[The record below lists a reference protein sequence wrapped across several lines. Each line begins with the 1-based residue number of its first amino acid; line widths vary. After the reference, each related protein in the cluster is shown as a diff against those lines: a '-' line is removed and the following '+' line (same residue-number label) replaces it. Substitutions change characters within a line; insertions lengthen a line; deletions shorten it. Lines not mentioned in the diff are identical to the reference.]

1 MFKNVSP
8 EQVGISS
15 EKVLEYIKTLDSYKL
30 KTHSIIFARGDKI
43 FAECYYKPFHKDFKH
58 RMYSIS
64 KSFVAIAVG
73 LAEQEGLLSLD
84 DTLASFFPEYVTE
97 SHNERF
103 FEATV
108 RDMLTMRS
116 AMVDTAPW
124 WGMPDRAAAYFTKNS
139 RQIPGTNFQYDS
151 AGSFLLGCIVEKITG
166 KLFLDYLKE
175 KIFLDAGFSED
186 AYCLLAPG
194 GHSHGD
200 SGVMCSA
207 RDLLIFARLLMNKGV
222 LNGKRYLNEEFC
234 TAAISKQTATDEIS
248 EISFYQ
254 KYGYGYGIWKMP
266 RDGFGFIGMS
276 DQYVIC
282 DPKTDFVFIINSENY
297 ESSPT
302 SKTII
307 MHELYKSVIEKLG
320 DPLKESPQDYD
331 ELKEYLESRNLIS
344 LSGRTESPISSK
356 VNDVKFIMED
366 DVSGIEYVKLSFTEK
381 AGAFEYKNAD
391 GVNKIKFGLGYNEF
405 SQFPGKK
412 RMGLTAS
419 VYEDGTY
426 DCAASGVWVDETKLH
441 IMVQIID
448 TYMGTLNI
456 SLGFKDE
463 RISVRMR
470 KHAQRILDNYD
481 IKVVGYKESV
491 N

>member
-1 MFKNVSP
+1 MFKSVSP
-8 EQVGISS
+8 EEIGISS
-15 EKVLEYIKTLDSYKL
+15 DRILEYIKTLDNYKL
-30 KTHSIIFARGDKI
+30 KTHSLIFARGDKI
-43 FAECYYKPFHKDFKH
+43 FSECYYKPFHKDFKH

-64 KSFVAIAVG
+64 KSFVALAIG

-84 DTLASFFPEYVTE
+84 DSLASFFPEYITE
-97 SHNERF
+97 NHNERF
-103 FEATV
+103 AEATI

-124 WGMPDRAAAYFTKNS
+124 WGSPDRAAAYFTKNS
-139 RQIPGTNFQYDS
+139 RQIPGTNFCYDS
-151 AGSFLLGCIVEKITG
+151 AGSFILGCIVEKVTG

-175 KIFLDAGFSED
+175 KILLEVGFSND
-186 AYCLLAPG
+186 SYCLLAPG

-200 SGVMCSA
+200 SGVMCTA

-234 TAAISKQTATDEIS
+234 TSAISKQTDTDCIGELT
-248 EISFYQ
+248 FYD
-254 KYGYGYGIWKMP
+254 GYGYGIWKMP
-266 RDGFGFIGMS
+266 RDGFAFIGMS

-297 ESSPT
+297 ESSPMA
-302 SKTII
+302 KTII
-307 MHELYKSVIEKLG
+307 IHELYKNIIENLSA
-320 DPLKESPQDYD
+320 PLDESPKKHS
-331 ELKEYLESRNLIS
+331 ELCNYLNSRTLIS
-344 LSGRTESPISSK
+344 LSGNIESPLVSQ
-356 VNDVKFIMED
+356 VNGIKYFLED
-366 DVSGIEYVKLSFTEK
+366 NPSGIEYVMLTFSGKSGT
-381 AGAFEYKNAD
+381 FEYKNSE
-391 GVNKIKFGLGYNEF
+391 GINQIKFGLGYNEF

-426 DCAASGVWVDETKLH
+426 DCAASAVWSDENKLH

-456 SLGFKDE
+456 ALGFKDN

-470 KHAQRILDNYD
+470 KHAQRILDNYN
-481 IKVVGYKESV
+481 INTVGYR
-491 N
+491 

>member
-1 MFKNVSP
+1 MFRNVSP

-15 EKVLEYIKTLDSYKL
+15 ERVLEYIKTLDNYKL

-43 FAECYYKPFHKDFKH
+43 FAECYYKPFNRDFKH
-58 RMYSIS
+58 RMYSVS

-124 WGMPDRAAAYFTKNS
+124 WGMLDRAAAYFTKNS

-175 KIFLDAGFSED
+175 KIFLDAGFSKD

-207 RDLLIFARLLMNKGV
+207 RDLLIFARLLMNKGK
-222 LNGKRYLNEEFC
+222 LNGKQYLSEDFC
-234 TAAISKQTATDEIS
+234 TEAISKQTATDEIS

-266 RDGFGFIGMS
+266 RDGFAFIGMS

-307 MHELYKSVIEKLG
+307 MHELYKSIIENLG
-320 DPLKESPQDYD
+320 EPLD
-331 ELKEYLESRNLIS
+331 ENPENYERLKDYLESRTLIS
-344 LSGRTESPISSK
+344 LSGITKSPLLAK
-356 VNDVKFIMED
+356 VNGAKFIMED
-366 DVSGIEYVKLSFTEK
+366 DVSGIEYVKLTFSGK
-381 AGAFEYKNAD
+381 AGIFEYKNAD
-391 GVNKIKFGLGYNEF
+391 GINKIKFGLGYNEF

-426 DCAASGVWVDETKLH
+426 ECAASAVWADENKLH

-456 SLGFKDE
+456 ALGFKDN